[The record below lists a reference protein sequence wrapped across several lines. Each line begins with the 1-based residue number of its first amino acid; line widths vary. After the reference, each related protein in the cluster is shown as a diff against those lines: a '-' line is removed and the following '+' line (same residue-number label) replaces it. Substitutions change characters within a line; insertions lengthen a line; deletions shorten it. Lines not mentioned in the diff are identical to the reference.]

1 MKEIKVSTEDGEDV
15 AVEYDFSELAN
26 AVGFEGEKA
35 AELNARLRLVADI
48 RSAIANRKMT
58 QTEVAALLGIHQS
71 RVSVALRGA
80 ARGVTIDALIQYA
93 GSLGLDVHVTTSPAA
108 RPVVV
113 SAARVAGK
121 KTKKSS
127 QRKSEKKGVRK
138 TRVTS

>member
-15 AVEYDFSELAN
+15 AVEYDFSELAS

-48 RSAIANRKMT
+48 RAAIGNRKLT
-58 QTEVAALLGIHQS
+58 QTEVATLLGIHQS

-80 ARGVTIDALIQYA
+80 ARGVTIDALVRYA
-93 GSLGLDVHVTTSPAA
+93 VRLGMDVRVTTSPAA

-113 SAARVAGK
+113 SVARVAGK

>member
-1 MKEIKVSTEDGEDV
+1 MKEIKVVTDDGEDV
-15 AVEYDFSELAN
+15 AVAYEFGELAS
-26 AVGFEGEKA
+26 ATGFEGEKA

-48 RSAIANRKMT
+48 RAAIAKGKMT

-80 ARGVTIDALIQYA
+80 ARGVTIDALVRYA
-93 GSLGLDVHVTTSPAA
+93 GRLGLDVHVTTAPAA

-113 SAARVAGK
+113 KAARVAGK
-121 KTKKSS
+121 KTQTCS
-127 QRKSEKKGVRK
+127 QSKTEKKGVRK

>member
-1 MKEIKVSTEDGEDV
+1 MKEIKIITDDGEDV
-15 AVEYDFSELAN
+15 AEEYDFSELAS
-26 AVGFEGEKA
+26 AVGFDGEKA

-48 RSAIANRKMT
+48 RAAIANRKLT

-80 ARGVTIDALIQYA
+80 ARGVTIDALVRYA
-93 GSLGLDVHVTTSPAA
+93 VRLGMDVHVMTSPAA

-113 SAARVAGK
+113 NAARVESK
-121 KTKKSS
+121 KTQARG